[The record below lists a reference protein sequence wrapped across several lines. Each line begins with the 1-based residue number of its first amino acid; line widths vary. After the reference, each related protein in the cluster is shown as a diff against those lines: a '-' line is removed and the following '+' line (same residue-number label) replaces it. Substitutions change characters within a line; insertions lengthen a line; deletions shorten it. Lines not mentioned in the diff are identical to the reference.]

1 MIAGGCMDIES
12 VLQELERAAAQRPDV
27 AGLREIR
34 KLLYSAEFSLQL
46 AEHLD
51 RHHNR
56 PPEALAELRERLQ
69 LIGAAFRDLEADR
82 KSYRAAVRAFAMG
95 GGATISAGA
104 VVAALTTAIFPPA
117 GIAVFA
123 VGAVCAGKGYL
134 EDRNL
139 AAELSAL
146 HDIVATVDRLID
158 RMDNKGLR

>member
-1 MIAGGCMDIES
+1 MDIES

-95 GGATISAGA
+95 GGATVSAGA

-117 GIAVFA
+117 GIAVFT

>member
-1 MIAGGCMDIES
+1 MDIES

-95 GGATISAGA
+95 GGATVSAGA

-117 GIAVFA
+117 GIAVFT

-146 HDIVATVDRLID
+146 HDIVATVDKLIE

>member
-1 MIAGGCMDIES
+1 M
-12 VLQELERAAAQRPDV
+12 QELERAAAQRPDV

-95 GGATISAGA
+95 GGATVSAGA

-117 GIAVFA
+117 GIAVFT

-146 HDIVATVDRLID
+146 HDIVATVDKLIE

>member
-1 MIAGGCMDIES
+1 MDIES

-56 PPEALAELRERLQ
+56 PPEALAKLRERLQ

-95 GGATISAGA
+95 GGATVSAGA

-117 GIAVFA
+117 GIAVFT

-146 HDIVATVDRLID
+146 HDIVATVDKLIE